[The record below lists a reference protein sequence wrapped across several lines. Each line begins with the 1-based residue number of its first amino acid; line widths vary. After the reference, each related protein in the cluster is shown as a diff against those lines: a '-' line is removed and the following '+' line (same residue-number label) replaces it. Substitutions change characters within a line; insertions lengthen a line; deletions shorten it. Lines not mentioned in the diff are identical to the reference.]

1 MDSEEKNLDMADP
14 YTDPE
19 PQKPVVQVR
28 KAKKRKS
35 SRAKREYEVQVIPA
49 TKGVTPIGEVA
60 PAKRVAAYCRVST
73 DQEAQS
79 SSYELQVQHYTID
92 SQRTFSRKRQKIAH
106 YYHHPGKERA
116 DKAQIYLHFT
126 SPVFLLYHKER
137 YI

>member
-49 TKGVTPIGEVA
+49 TKGVTPVGEVA

-79 SSYELQVQHYTID
+79 SSYELQVQHYT
-92 SQRTFSRKRQKIAH
+92 
-106 YYHHPGKERA
+106 E
-116 DKAQIYLHFT
+116 
-126 SPVFLLYHKER
+126 
-137 YI
+137 YILSLIHI